1 MDKEK
6 EAKGILEKVF
16 AMLSGIEKKE
26 AVVSEEIKEDV
37 VAEVEM
43 SEQENSEETIEAK
56 EEVKEVVEEPVE
68 AELSKEKATE
78 SESVYVTKEDF
89 DTFKAELKGI
99 LDDEI
104 KKKEEASIK
113 LQEKVVEL
121 SAQPAAEPVVHS
133 PEMSSDSKVS
143 FHVSDNRPH
152 SKLDN
157 IMDKL
162 NNFK

>member
-43 SEQENSEETIEAK
+43 SEQEDSEETIEAAK
-56 EEVKEVVEEPVE
+56 EEVKEVIEEPVE
-68 AELSKEKATE
+68 AELSKEEPT
-78 SESVYVTKEDF
+78 YVTSAELEA
-89 DTFKAELKGI
+89 FKAELTSV
-99 LDDEI
+99 L
-104 KKKEEASIK
+104 KEELKSLK
-113 LQEKVVEL
+113 VEKEVLQEKVVEL
-121 SAQPAAEPVVHS
+121 SAQPSAEPVVHS
-133 PEMSSDSKVS
+133 PEMSSDSKAS
-143 FHVSDNRPH
+143 FHISENRPQNT
-152 SKLDN
+152 LDN